1 MAENK
6 PDIDAPLEGLD
17 ETKRETVRRLVLK
30 GFFVAPI
37 VVSFSMAGLTVEA
50 AAASGNTTVSF
61 PSDRRLKKEVTR
73 VATHPAGFG
82 IYRFK
87 YFWSDVE
94 HTGVLAQEVLDIV
107 PAAVS
112 RGDDGFLRVN
122 YAAIGMRMDAP
133 IPV

>member
-6 PDIDAPLEGLD
+6 SDIDVALAGLD
-17 ETKRETVRRLVLK
+17 EERRQTVRRLVLK
-30 GFFVAPI
+30 GFFVAPL

-50 AAASGNTTVSF
+50 AAASGNSTAAI
-61 PSDRRLKKEVTR
+61 SDRRLKKDRTR
-73 VATHPAGFG
+73 VATNPAGFG

-87 YFWSDVE
+87 YLWSDVE
-94 HTGVLAQEVLDIV
+94 HTGVLAQEVLDVV

-112 RGDDGFLRVN
+112 RGDNGFLQVD
-122 YAAIGMRMDAP
+122 YAAIGMRMDTP